1 MMTLSLDPQLV
12 AFATRGENDEEESEQ
27 GIGQA
32 IGEAIGG
39 ERSDREDSA
48 LGQGR
53 DDVDLE
59 GQGKVVSAL

>member
-39 ERSDREDSA
+39 ERSDREDGA

-53 DDVDLE
+53 DASTSK
-59 GQGKVVSAL
+59 GKEKW

>member
-1 MMTLSLDPQLV
+1 MMTLSLHPQLV

-39 ERSDREDSA
+39 ERSDREEGA

-53 DDVDLE
+53 DDVE
-59 GQGKVVSAL
+59 PQGQGKVVSAL

>member
-1 MMTLSLDPQLV
+1 MMTLSLHPQLV

-32 IGEAIGG
+32 IGDAIGG
-39 ERSDREDSA
+39 ERSDREEGA

-53 DDVDLE
+53 DDVE
-59 GQGKVVSAL
+59 PQGQGKVVSAL